1 MAVTREQGA
10 VSPSPANACADER
23 DEREAREAVAA
34 GEAVPHG
41 VRSVGILVLSLL
53 AVVYTLYLGR
63 ELILPTVLALVLKL
77 LLGPVMR
84 ILHERLRLPNSL
96 AAALLI
102 LVVFGAIA
110 GVGFTISIP
119 ASVWIQRA
127 PESLSLLKEKLAVL
141 HHPLDLLQ
149 QGLHAIENLTG
160 TIGQEGQ
167 NQTITTRPASGL
179 AGYLATGT
187 ATILVRF
194 FTTMILLFF
203 LLASGDRL
211 LRGFI
216 EVLPSFSNKRQ
227 AVEIAHEIGTNISGY
242 LLTITMMNTL
252 VGVATGLAMWACG
265 LGTPLLWGA
274 TAFLLNYIPILGPL
288 AGLVIFFVAG
298 VLSLDWPWYALMPVG
313 LYLLIHIAEGETIT
327 PMLLAKRF
335 TLNPVLVIVSLFF
348 WHMLWGVPG
357 ALLAVPLLAMLKI
370 VADRVEPLKPVG
382 HIIGS

>member
-1 MAVTREQGA
+1 MAVTREQDA
-10 VSPSPANACADER
+10 VTPSSANERAAER
-23 DEREAREAVAA
+23 DERDARGAVAA

-53 AVVYTLYLGR
+53 AVVYTLYIGR
-63 ELILPTVLALVLKL
+63 ELILPIVVALVLKL
-77 LLGPVMR
+77 LLGPVMW
-84 ILHERLRLPNSL
+84 ILHERLRLPHAL

-110 GVGFTISIP
+110 GIGFTISIP
-119 ASVWIQRA
+119 ASGWIQRA
-127 PESLSLLKEKLAVL
+127 PESLALLKEKLAVL

-149 QGLHAIENLTG
+149 QGLHAIESLTA
-160 TIGQEGQ
+160 TTGQEGQ
-167 NQTITTRPASGL
+167 SQTITARPASGL
-179 AGYLATGT
+179 AAYLATST
-187 ATILVRF
+187 AAILSRF

-203 LLASGDRL
+203 FLASGDRL
-211 LRGFI
+211 LRGFV

-242 LLTITMMNTL
+242 LLTITMMNAL
-252 VGVATGLAMWACG
+252 VGVATALAMWACG

-274 TAFLLNYIPILGPL
+274 AAFLLNYIPILGPL
-288 AGLVIFFVAG
+288 AGVGIFFVVG
-298 VLSLDWPWYALMPVG
+298 VLSLDWPWYALTPAG
-313 LYLLIHIAEGETIT
+313 LYLLIHIVEGETIT

-348 WHMLWGVPG
+348 WHMLWGVLG

-370 VADRVEPLKPVG
+370 VADRVEPLKPIG